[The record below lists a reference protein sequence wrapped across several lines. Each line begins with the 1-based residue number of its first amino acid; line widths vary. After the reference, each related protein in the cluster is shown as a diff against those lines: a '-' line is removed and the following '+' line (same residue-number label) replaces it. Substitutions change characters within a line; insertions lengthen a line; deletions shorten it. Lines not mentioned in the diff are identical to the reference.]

1 MAGLGE
7 TCTHVSA
14 LLFYVDTTVRIRD
27 SKTVTEEAAYWKL
40 PSSARDNAVSYLPI
54 CEIDFRSAKSKKK
67 NLDSSVSGDNSITLP
82 PTRTSKSALEPTA
95 DEMRGLFDK
104 LAAAGS
110 KAVILSVVPGHSSKF
125 QPLTL
130 QAKYPE
136 TLTELYD
143 PANTELG
150 YSDLLEK
157 CQDVKIDVTSDQS
170 KCLEEATRTQSE
182 SKLWYRHR
190 AGRVTASKMK
200 RVCRSNPDQ
209 PSQSLI
215 KSVCY
220 PQNYSF
226 TTNATKWGC
235 KHEEEARKAYS
246 KKMNEIHENFQIEA
260 CGFVVNPLYPYI
272 GASPDGKVSCD
283 CCGEGLLEIK
293 CPYCVRDLTLPELAA
308 SNLKTCLADE
318 NGTLTLKKDHDYMY
332 QIQTQ
337 LHVCDVDYVDFVVWT
352 KKDLFTE
359 RIEGEPD
366 MWTEILQKSKEFFQ
380 KAILP
385 ELIAKFYSKPL
396 SSIPA
401 TDDNS
406 ASDSNQVPVYCYC
419 KQPEDV
425 DDMIAC
431 DNENCKIVWFHI
443 GCLKIKRVPKGKWFC
458 PECRKKPSK
467 KSGQTVNES

>member
-1 MAGLGE
+1 
-7 TCTHVSA
+7 
-14 LLFYVDTTVRIRD
+14 
-27 SKTVTEEAAYWKL
+27 
-40 PSSARDNAVSYLPI
+40 
-54 CEIDFRSAKSKKK
+54 
-67 NLDSSVSGDNSITLP
+67 
-82 PTRTSKSALEPTA
+82 
-95 DEMRGLFDK
+95 
-104 LAAAGS
+104 
-110 KAVILSVVPGHSSKF
+110 
-125 QPLTL
+125 
-130 QAKYPE
+130 
-136 TLTELYD
+136 
-143 PANTELG
+143 
-150 YSDLLEK
+150 
-157 CQDVKIDVTSDQS
+157 
-170 KCLEEATRTQSE
+170 
-182 SKLWYRHR
+182 
-190 AGRVTASKMK
+190 
-200 RVCRSNPDQ
+200 
-209 PSQSLI
+209 
-215 KSVCY
+215 
-220 PQNYSF
+220 
-226 TTNATKWGC
+226 
-235 KHEEEARKAYS
+235 
-246 KKMNEIHENFQIEA
+246 
-260 CGFVVNPLYPYI
+260 
-272 GASPDGKVSCD
+272 
-283 CCGEGLLEIK
+283 
-293 CPYCVRDLTLPELAA
+293 
-308 SNLKTCLADE
+308 
-318 NGTLTLKKDHDYMY
+318 MY